1 MELKTNVTI
10 RYCQAIDRFIKVRV
24 FSDREIEHLFKRTNL
39 TGKRSYQQLV
49 INTSIVNYNDN
60 ILKDILISNQL
71 QGKDVEW
78 LEEELYQ
85 LCIKINPSLDIN
97 RISINMEEPTSPE
110 NLFLLE
116 GEREKDSHHVIISL
130 EGKLNKQVVGQSDA
144 IAKVVHALKRAY
156 TGIKSPDRPVGT
168 FLFAGQTGVGKTELA
183 KNLSELLYGDS
194 KNMVRID
201 CSEFALPHE
210 YSKLIGAPPGYVG
223 YDDGG
228 VLSEPLLK
236 NPESVVLFDEIEKAN
251 SKVHNLLLQI
261 MDEGFATDNKGNR
274 ISFNKS
280 IIIMTSNV
288 GAGEIARVEGAI
300 GFGDRK
306 AEVDHTFKA
315 KETTSALENI
325 FAPEFINRI
334 DDVIVFRALEHEDN
348 VKIVEMLLDQVE
360 SRIEA
365 LGKTL
370 AFPRGIKQYLAKKI
384 DNSKFGARPLKRII
398 SKYIETPLSDCLL
411 NCNFKEAEGIKI
423 SLKKGKV
430 TFHPLTCESSTSS

>member
-24 FSDREIEHLFKRTNL
+24 FSESEIEHLFKHSNL

-60 ILKDILISNQL
+60 VLKDILLSNQL

-85 LCIKINPSLDIN
+85 LCVKINPSLDIN
-97 RISINMEEPTSPE
+97 RISITLEEPASPE

-116 GEREKDSHHVIISL
+116 GAEKEDSHHLISTL
-130 EGKLNKQVVGQSDA
+130 ENKLKAKVVGQDDA
-144 IAKVVHALKRAY
+144 IEKIVHALKRAY
-156 TGIKSPDRPVGT
+156 TGIKSPDRPVGS

-183 KNLSELLYGDS
+183 KNLSLLLHGDI
-194 KNMVRID
+194 KKMVRID

-236 NPESVVLFDEIEKAN
+236 NPECVVLFDEIEKAH

-261 MDEGFATDNKGNR
+261 MDEGFATDNKGKK

-288 GAGEIARVEGAI
+288 GAGEIAQVEGAI

-315 KETTSALENI
+315 KQTTMALENL

-334 DDVIVFRALEHEDN
+334 DDLIVFRALDHEDN
-348 VKIVEMLLDQVE
+348 VRIVDMLLGQVE
-360 SRIEA
+360 KRMGAI
-365 LGKTL
+365 GKQLT
-370 AFPRGIKQYLAKKI
+370 FPRGIKQYLAKKI
-384 DNSKFGARPLKRII
+384 DNSRYGARPLKRIV

-411 NCNFKEAEGIKI
+411 NCKFKEADTIKI
-423 SLKKGKV
+423 SLKRGKIA
-430 TFHPLTCESSTSS
+430 FHPL

>member
-1 MELKTNVTI
+1 
-10 RYCQAIDRFIKVRV
+10 
-24 FSDREIEHLFKRTNL
+24 
-39 TGKRSYQQLV
+39 
-49 INTSIVNYNDN
+49 
-60 ILKDILISNQL
+60 
-71 QGKDVEW
+71 
-78 LEEELYQ
+78 
-85 LCIKINPSLDIN
+85 
-97 RISINMEEPTSPE
+97 MEEPTSPE

-116 GEREKDSHHVIISL
+116 GEAKKDSHHTITSL
-130 EGKLNKQVVGQSDA
+130 ESKLNKRVVGQSDA

-183 KNLSELLYGDS
+183 KNLSQLLYGDS
-194 KNMVRID
+194 KKIVRID
-201 CSEFALPHE
+201 CSEYALPHE

-236 NPESVVLFDEIEKAN
+236 NPESVVLFDEIEKAH

-288 GAGEIARVEGAI
+288 GAGEIAQVEGAI

-306 AEVDHTFKA
+306 AEVDHGFKA
-315 KETTSALENI
+315 KQTTSALENI

-334 DDVIVFRALEHEDN
+334 DDVIVFRALEHGDN
-348 VKIVEMLLDQVE
+348 VKIVEMLLGQVE
-360 SRIEA
+360 NRIEA

-370 AFPRGIKQYLAKKI
+370 SFPRGLKQYLAKKI

-411 NCNFKEAEGIKI
+411 NCSFKDAGGIKI

-430 TFHPLTCESSTSS
+430 TFHPLSCDSSTSSSTG